1 MIETFFSIGQLN
13 TANALFVSVVIGIFF
28 GIALEQE
35 GFGSSRRL
43 AGVFY
48 FRDMAVIKV
57 MFTAMITAIICLQL
71 SFRFGLI
78 SEQAVYLNPTLYKA
92 QVIGGIIFGIGF
104 VMGGWC
110 PGTAAVGAASG
121 KWDAFIFLFGAAAG
135 SALFN
140 ETYPLVQGLQADQ
153 LQHIAFVH
161 ETLGIGREWFLL
173 FFVAAGVLV
182 FWVMEL
188 IEKKTTQHSAYLNS
202 PFLKQFSMVF
212 LVAGFFVFLVS
223 GTFPVTEN
231 SPEAGPAGTQTEA
244 FVSEQALLAGV
255 DEALDHME
263 PEDLANRIS
272 SGHKDILLVDIRPRA
287 EFLHFHIKTARNIEL
302 KEIFET
308 LSPYKNKGMIVLY
321 SNGMTHPAQARDALS
336 RVGFQNV
343 YLLTDGLEG
352 FIERCLKPVSLRS
365 EPIPGSQ
372 AVQINQWRRFFLGDA
387 PQALQT
393 QTSKGSSAV
402 LSEWPAVIES
412 TWLSDRIA
420 DAGFRIIDL
429 RSQPEYNTSHI
440 PGSYALN
447 IESLR
452 GNIYGVPSCLLPGPL
467 LSGHLSLMGISPETM
482 VVLVHGDKVQD
493 ATLAGM
499 ALERLGHLK
508 YAILSGGFAGW
519 KGAGMKTDTLLPQNQ
534 LSSYPAGE
542 KDRFSVDYKGVLSYM
557 KAPATALILDVRPK
571 AYYTGEKSDEARA
584 GHIPGAV
591 NRPFDMDTQ
600 KTGDVL
606 AFKPVSELKTAYEQI
621 IPSKQSRVIVHCRTG
636 HQVSQTFFVL
646 KHLLGYEQVLW
657 YDAGWTQWAALPELP
672 VKTGEVP

>member
-1 MIETFFSIGQLN
+1 MIETFLSLGQLN

-28 GIALEQE
+28 GIALEQA

-140 ETYPLVQGLQADQ
+140 ETYPLIQGLQADQ

-161 ETLGIGREWFLL
+161 ETLGIGREWLLL

-182 FWVMEL
+182 FWIMEL
-188 IEKKTTQHSAYLNS
+188 IEKKTTQHSAYLGS
-202 PFLKQFSMVF
+202 SFLKQFSMVF

-223 GTFPVTEN
+223 GTFPDTEN
-231 SPEAGPAGTQTEA
+231 SPEAGVVDTQTEA
-244 FVSEQALLAGV
+244 FVSEQTLLAGV

-263 PEDLANRIS
+263 PEDLANRIY

-302 KEIFET
+302 KELFET
-308 LSPYKNKGMIVLY
+308 LLPYKNKGMIVLY

-365 EPIPGSQ
+365 EPIPESQ
-372 AVQINQWRRFFLGDA
+372 AAQINQWRRFFLGDA
-387 PQALQT
+387 PQASQAH
-393 QTSKGSSAV
+393 TSGDSS
-402 LSEWPAVIES
+402 
-412 TWLSDRIA
+412 
-420 DAGFRIIDL
+420 
-429 RSQPEYNTSHI
+429 
-440 PGSYALN
+440 
-447 IESLR
+447 
-452 GNIYGVPSCLLPGPL
+452 
-467 LSGHLSLMGISPETM
+467 
-482 VVLVHGDKVQD
+482 
-493 ATLAGM
+493 
-499 ALERLGHLK
+499 
-508 YAILSGGFAGW
+508 
-519 KGAGMKTDTLLPQNQ
+519 
-534 LSSYPAGE
+534 
-542 KDRFSVDYKGVLSYM
+542 
-557 KAPATALILDVRPK
+557 
-571 AYYTGEKSDEARA
+571 
-584 GHIPGAV
+584 
-591 NRPFDMDTQ
+591 
-600 KTGDVL
+600 
-606 AFKPVSELKTAYEQI
+606 
-621 IPSKQSRVIVHCRTG
+621 
-636 HQVSQTFFVL
+636 
-646 KHLLGYEQVLW
+646 
-657 YDAGWTQWAALPELP
+657 AALPEWPLH
-672 VKTGEVP
+672 GI